1 MNNPARHGDA
11 PVFDV
16 DLIRRYDVN
25 GPRYTSYPTAL
36 QFRENFDADAYRG
49 CARETNG
56 DPIPQALSLYVH
68 VPFCAAVCFYCAC
81 TKIVTRNRSHA
92 VKYLELLY
100 REMDLQAPL
109 FDRDRVVEQLHWGGG
124 SPTFLD
130 HDQMRRL
137 MEETRRR
144 FRLAPDGE
152 FSIEIDPRTLQ
163 SDTVRLLRDLG
174 FNRVSLGVQD
184 FDMAVQQ
191 AVNRIQPVELV
202 QSAVDD
208 LRAAGFRSI
217 NMDLIYG
224 LPRQSPESF
233 ARTLDSVIAIRPDRL
248 SVFNYAHLPQR
259 FKTQRQINEADL
271 PAADE
276 KLHILQLTI
285 ARLTRAGYEYIGMDH
300 FALPEDEL
308 CLARREG
315 TLHRNFQG
323 YSTRDNCD
331 LIGLGMSS
339 IGRVGDC
346 YAQNARTLAGYRSLV
361 EQGRLPLERGITL
374 SGDDRLRRQVI
385 MTLICYFRLRVADIE
400 REWDVVFW
408 DYFASER
415 LQLQAFVADGLLR
428 VADDLVEVLPR
439 GRLLIRNICMVFDN
453 HLPRGGGGGH
463 SRVV

>member
-1 MNNPARHGDA
+1 MDHPAHHGDV
-11 PVFDV
+11 PEFDV

-36 QFRENFDADAYRG
+36 QFREDFDAETYRS

-56 DPIPQALSLYVH
+56 DPIPPALSLYVH

-92 VKYLELLY
+92 VDYLGLLY

-109 FDRDRVVEQLHWGGG
+109 FDRDRRVEQLHWGGG
-124 SPTFLD
+124 TPTFLD
-130 HDQMRRL
+130 HGQMRQL

-144 FRLAPDGE
+144 FRLAPEGE

-163 SDTVRLLRDLG
+163 PDTVRVLRDLG
-174 FNRVSLGVQD
+174 FNRASLGVQD
-184 FDMAVQQ
+184 FDVAVQQ
-191 AVNRIQPVELV
+191 AVNRIQPLEMVR
-202 QSAVDD
+202 SAVDD

-233 ARTLDSVIAIRPDRL
+233 ARTIESVIAIRPDRL

-259 FKTQRQINEADL
+259 FKTQRQISEAEL
-271 PAADE
+271 PGAEE
-276 KLHILQLTI
+276 KLRILQLTI
-285 ARLTRAGYEYIGMDH
+285 ASLARAGYEYIGMDH

-308 CLARREG
+308 CIARREG

-323 YSTRDNCD
+323 YSTRGNCD

-346 YAQNARTLAGYRSLV
+346 YAQNARTLAGYRALV

-385 MTLICYFRLRVADIE
+385 MTLICYFRLCPGDIE

-408 DYFASER
+408 DYFARER
-415 LQLQAFVADGLLR
+415 ELLQPFVADGLLR
-428 VADDLVEVLPR
+428 VEDDLVEVLPR

-453 HLPRGGGGGH
+453 HLPHAGGGGY